1 MPLFAAGATF
11 FFFGSPF
18 PNCREVEFKLSSSY
32 PYGAISGPTNS
43 RYLFSSSPAASRG
56 TAAAFFICL
65 FFFLPTLF
73 LNFSAA
79 ALPHLAARLL
89 LFICLFCSTLF
100 LNFSAPALPHLLVA
114 ISSPCRFFAAGL
126 VIPRHLYAK
135 GGIFRLFFLQN
146 NSPPDFRVWTAC
158 AWHLHTRLLSDRL
171 ESVQRRATRVIL
183 KERRQE
189 MSYQNRLQQLNWQI
203 TRNQKKIFLINIC
216 HKSFVWCC

>member
-1 MPLFAAGATF
+1 LRQGLL

-100 LNFSAPALPHLLVA
+100 LNFSAPALPHLAARLLLLVA
-114 ISSPCRFFAAGL
+114 LAAFCGRGYFFFFWFSISKLPGSR
-126 VIPRHLYAK
+126 I
-135 GGIFRLFFLQN
+135 
-146 NSPPDFRVWTAC
+146 
-158 AWHLHTRLLSDRL
+158 
-171 ESVQRRATRVIL
+171 
-183 KERRQE
+183 
-189 MSYQNRLQQLNWQI
+189 
-203 TRNQKKIFLINIC
+203 
-216 HKSFVWCC
+216 